1 MAVQAPGQQVQ
12 APNLTGVGFNLVGGR
27 LLPSGYGPAA
37 QFMYENESGQRLTIY
52 VRASENNTPT
62 ETAFRFAHQKGVSMF
77 YWMDQALAYAVIGQ
91 VDRERLHQVANVAYQ
106 TINP

>member
-1 MAVQAPGQQVQ
+1 
-12 APNLTGVGFNLVGGR
+12 
-27 LLPSGYGPAA
+27 
-37 QFMYENESGQRLTIY
+37 
-52 VRASENNTPT
+52 
-62 ETAFRFAHQKGVSMF
+62 MF